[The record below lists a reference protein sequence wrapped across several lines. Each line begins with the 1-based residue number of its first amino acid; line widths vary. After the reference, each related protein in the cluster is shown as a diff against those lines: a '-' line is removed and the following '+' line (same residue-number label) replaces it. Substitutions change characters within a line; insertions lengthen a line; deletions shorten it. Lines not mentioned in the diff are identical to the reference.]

1 MFISSSKP
9 WLAARLLCVCGCAP
23 AVTAGALGDPAVHDK
38 NSNPVAAM
46 AAGQSSP
53 VPQVED
59 AESRLKHLRWVGVQ
73 SERLK
78 AGLPDWNV
86 RREFLL
92 TVWYESNRAALDPAV
107 VLSLIETAS
116 NFRKFYVSESG
127 ARGYMGVSPAWV
139 KKLGNGDAGILFNVQ
154 TNLRY
159 GCVVLRHLLDLKRG
173 DLVEALNSYFVE
185 NIAFQGMASSQDDF
199 SRRVL
204 ENKTK
209 WAYDDRTPISGASGA
224 K

>member
-1 MFISSSKP
+1 MFIPNSKL
-9 WLAARLLCVCGCAP
+9 WLMARLLCVCCCAS
-23 AVTAGALGDPAVHDK
+23 AAKAGALGDPAVHDM
-38 NSNPVAAM
+38 NSNPVAGV
-46 AAGQSSP
+46 AAGRSSP
-53 VPQVED
+53 VPQFED
-59 AESRLKHLRWVGVQ
+59 AESRIKYLRWIGVQ

-86 RREFLL
+86 RSEFLS
-92 TVWYESNRAALDPAV
+92 TVWYESNRAGLDPAV
-107 VLSLIETAS
+107 VLGLIETAS

-127 ARGYMGVSPAWV
+127 ARGYMAVSPAWV
-139 KKLGNGDAGILFNVQ
+139 KKLGNGDAGILFNLQ

-185 NIAFQGMASSQDDF
+185 NIAYQGMASSQDDF
-199 SRRVL
+199 SRRVF

-209 WAYDDRTPISGASGA
+209 WAYQDMTPIRGASGA